1 MEIRTELLSDF
12 AEVFNLNVL
21 AFNKREDE
29 SKLIARIRES
39 DGFIPELSLV
49 AEENGKIVGHALF
62 SEAEIVDD
70 ENHYNVIVLAPIA
83 VLPDQQKQG
92 VGGRLIY
99 EGLKRSKE
107 LGYHYVFLIGHPS
120 YYPKFGFKS
129 ARKYG
134 FELTQFNVPDD
145 VFMVYEL
152 TDERKIKGELMYPS
166 SFFDH

>member
-1 MEIRTELLSDF
+1 MEIRTELSRDYD
-12 AEVFNLNVL
+12 EVFDLNVL
-21 AFNKREDE
+21 AFNNREDE
-29 SKLIARIRES
+29 SRLIERIRES
-39 DGFIPELSLV
+39 DGFISDLSLV

-62 SEAEIVDD
+62 SKAEIVDY
-70 ENHYNVIVLAPIA
+70 ENRHEVIVLAPIA

-92 VGGRLIY
+92 IGGRLVH

-120 YYPKFGFKS
+120 YYPKFGFKP

-134 FELTQFNVPDD
+134 FELTQFNVSDD

-152 TDERKIKGELMYPS
+152 TEGYKIKGELKYPS